1 MLSKKLI
8 GSFMLAG
15 PFLAIASLVLFEPG
29 GDEQTFAQTLQRM
42 SENYAIASISMVLFF
57 VAIMII
63 FIGIHYLARSM
74 QGENKPGSDL
84 AGVASIFALLI
95 AGIAMVSSGMELT
108 VTERESSWVTSGGDV
123 LSAYAISEA
132 IFRGIF
138 VFNGIVMLLLGLAIV
153 KQKNL
158 SPIVG
163 GFFAFFGA
171 CVLFGGMFSSGDN
184 WAGMIW
190 FIGFLGFPLMTAV
203 TGFLILWSARK
214 STS

>member
-15 PFLAIASLVLFEPG
+15 PLLAIASMFLDTPG
-29 GDEQTFAQTLQRM
+29 GDDETFAQTLQGM
-42 SENYAIASISMVLFF
+42 AENYTIASISMVVWF

-63 FIGIHYLARSM
+63 FIGIYYLARSM

-84 AGVASIFALLI
+84 AGLASIFALLI
-95 AGIAMVSSGMELT
+95 CGIVMVSTGMELT
-108 VTERESSWVTSGGDV
+108 ATERGSSWVTSGGDV

-132 IFRGIF
+132 IFRSVF
-138 VFNGIVMLLLGLAIV
+138 VFDGVVMLLLGLAIV

-171 CVLFGGMFSSGDN
+171 CVLFGGMFSEGDN

-190 FIGFLGFPLMTAV
+190 FIGFLGFPLTTIA
-203 TGFLILWSARK
+203 TGFLILKSAIK
-214 STS
+214 S

>member
-84 AGVASIFALLI
+84 AGLASIFALLI

-190 FIGFLGFPLMTAV
+190 VIGFLGFPLMTAV

>member
-15 PFLAIASLVLFEPG
+15 PFLAIASLILDPPG
-29 GDEQTFAQTLQRM
+29 GDDETFAQLLQGM
-42 SENYAIASISMVLFF
+42 AENYTIASISVVVWF

-84 AGVASIFALLI
+84 AGLASIFALLI
-95 AGIAMVSSGMELT
+95 CGVVMVATGIELT
-108 VTERESSWVTSGGDV
+108 ATERGSSWVTSGGDV
-123 LSAYAISEA
+123 LSAYAISQA
-132 IFRGIF
+132 ISRSIF
-138 VFNGIVMLLLGLAIV
+138 VFDGVVMLLLGLAIV

-171 CVLFGGMFSSGDN
+171 CVLFGGMFSEGDN

-190 FIGFLGFPLMTAV
+190 FIGFLGFPLITAT
-203 TGFLILWSARK
+203 TGFLILRSAIK
-214 STS
+214 K

>member
-84 AGVASIFALLI
+84 AGLASIFALLI

>member
-84 AGVASIFALLI
+84 AGLASIFALLI

-108 VTERESSWVTSGGDV
+108 VTERESSWVTSGGAV
-123 LSAYAISEA
+123 LSA
-132 IFRGIF
+132 
-138 VFNGIVMLLLGLAIV
+138 
-153 KQKNL
+153 
-158 SPIVG
+158 
-163 GFFAFFGA
+163 
-171 CVLFGGMFSSGDN
+171 
-184 WAGMIW
+184 
-190 FIGFLGFPLMTAV
+190 
-203 TGFLILWSARK
+203 
-214 STS
+214 

>member
-15 PFLAIASLVLFEPG
+15 PFLAITSLVLFEPG

-42 SENYAIASISMVLFF
+42 SDNYTLASISNVAWF
-57 VAIMII
+57 VAVMMI
-63 FIGIHYLARSM
+63 FLGIYSLARSM

-84 AGVASIFALLI
+84 AGLASIFALLI

-171 CVLFGGMFSSGDN
+171 CVLFGGMFSNGDN
-184 WAGMIW
+184 WAGLIW
-190 FIGFLGFPLMTAV
+190 FIGFLGFPLMTAA
-203 TGFLILWSARK
+203 TGFLVLRSARE

>member
-15 PFLAIASLVLFEPG
+15 PLLAIASMFLDPPG
-29 GDEQTFAQTLQRM
+29 GDDETFAQTLQGM
-42 SENYAIASISMVLFF
+42 AENYTIASISMVVWF

-63 FIGIHYLARSM
+63 FIGIYYLARSM

-84 AGVASIFALLI
+84 AGLASIFALLI
-95 AGIAMVSSGMELT
+95 CGIVMVSTGMELT
-108 VTERESSWVTSGGDV
+108 ATERGSSWVTSGGDV

-132 IFRGIF
+132 IFRSVF
-138 VFNGIVMLLLGLAIV
+138 VFDGVVMLLLGLAIV

-171 CVLFGGMFSSGDN
+171 CVLFGGMFSEGDN

-190 FIGFLGFPLMTAV
+190 FIGFLGWIIITLELGGLT
-203 TGFLILWSARK
+203 IKQAR
-214 STS
+214 

>member
-84 AGVASIFALLI
+84 AGLASIFALLI
-95 AGIAMVSSGMELT
+95 AGIAMVSSGLELT

-190 FIGFLGFPLMTAV
+190 FIGFLGFPLMTAA

>member
-74 QGENKPGSDL
+74 PGEYKPGSDL
-84 AGVASIFALLI
+84 AGLASIFALLI

>member
-84 AGVASIFALLI
+84 AGLASIFALLI

-190 FIGFLGFPLMTAV
+190 FIGFFGFPLMTAV

>member
-1 MLSKKLI
+1 
-8 GSFMLAG
+8 
-15 PFLAIASLVLFEPG
+15 
-29 GDEQTFAQTLQRM
+29 
-42 SENYAIASISMVLFF
+42 
-57 VAIMII
+57 
-63 FIGIHYLARSM
+63 
-74 QGENKPGSDL
+74 
-84 AGVASIFALLI
+84 
-95 AGIAMVSSGMELT
+95 MVSSGMELT

-171 CVLFGGMFSSGDN
+171 CVLFGGMFSNGDN
-184 WAGMIW
+184 WAGLIW
-190 FIGFLGFPLMTAV
+190 FIGFLGFPLMTAA
-203 TGFLILWSARK
+203 TGFLVLRSARE

>member
-84 AGVASIFALLI
+84 AGLASIFALLI

-171 CVLFGGMFSSGDN
+171 CVLFGGMFSNGDN
-184 WAGMIW
+184 WAGLIW
-190 FIGFLGFPLMTAV
+190 FIGFLGFPLMTAA
-203 TGFLILWSARK
+203 TGFLVLRSARE

>member
-15 PFLAIASLVLFEPG
+15 PLLAIASMFLDPPG
-29 GDEQTFAQTLQRM
+29 GDDETFAQPLQGM
-42 SENYAIASISMVLFF
+42 AENYTIASISMVVWF

-63 FIGIHYLARSM
+63 FIGIYYLARSM

-84 AGVASIFALLI
+84 AGLASIFALLI
-95 AGIAMVSSGMELT
+95 CGIVMVSTGMELT
-108 VTERESSWVTSGGDV
+108 ATERGSSWVTSGGDV

-132 IFRGIF
+132 IFRSVF
-138 VFNGIVMLLLGLAIV
+138 VFDGVVMLLLGLAIV

-171 CVLFGGMFSSGDN
+171 CVLFGSLAS
-184 WAGMIW
+184 WA
-190 FIGFLGFPLMTAV
+190 FLSLQLQLEYLF
-203 TGFLILWSARK
+203 
-214 STS
+214 

>member
-84 AGVASIFALLI
+84 AGLAPIFALLI

>member
-84 AGVASIFALLI
+84 AGLASIFALLI

-108 VTERESSWVTSGGDV
+108 VTERESCWVTSGGDV

-190 FIGFLGFPLMTAV
+190 FSGFLGFPLMTAV

>member
-84 AGVASIFALLI
+84 AGLASIFALLI
-95 AGIAMVSSGMELT
+95 AGIAMISMGLQVT
-108 VTERESSWVTSGGDV
+108 VTERASSWVTSGGDV

-171 CVLFGGMFSSGDN
+171 CVLFGGMFSSADN

>member
-84 AGVASIFALLI
+84 AGLASIFALLI

-108 VTERESSWVTSGGDV
+108 VTERESSWVTSGGAV